1 MHEGELG
8 GPLYRRPEAVA
19 VNGNLRRVITA
30 VLWMCSGIRGLS
42 IVVEVH
48 RSHLGAKR
56 AGVWCFG
63 VSSTER
69 GGAGPSAA
77 GSTSRACRPRWR
89 CHGRALARMRPRGEQ
104 MGDGRRGTALSRRS
118 CPLSA
123 VTGSRPPQDTPARAA
138 RGATDA
144 GKTPSA
150 RAGCSRQEEEA
161 ARNVPRALWACD

>member
-30 VLWMCSGIRGLS
+30 AQGSVGVIRTLS
-42 IVVEVH
+42 VIMEVH
-48 RSHLGAKR
+48 GSVLVLIELEFGDM
-56 AGVWCFG
+56 G

-77 GSTSRACRPRWR
+77 GSASRACRPRWR
-89 CHGRALARMRPRGEQ
+89 CHGRALAHMRPRGEQ
-104 MGDGRRGTALSRRS
+104 RGDGRRGMALSRRS

-123 VTGSRPPQDTPARAA
+123 ATGGPDAAEDSGKGGPACHR
-138 RGATDA
+138 
-144 GKTPSA
+144 
-150 RAGCSRQEEEA
+150 RQEEA
-161 ARNVPRALWACD
+161 K

>member
-8 GPLYRRPEAVA
+8 GPFYRRPEAVA
-19 VNGNLRRVITA
+19 VNGVSGERLRWRSARSGVVRESSA
-30 VLWMCSGIRGLS
+30 VVGVYWVRF
-42 IVVEVH
+42 
-48 RSHLGAKR
+48 GANR
-56 AGVWCFG
+56 AGDWSLG
-63 VSSTER
+63 GSSTER

-77 GSTSRACRPRWR
+77 GSASRACRPRWR

-104 MGDGRRGTALSRRS
+104 RGDGRRGTALSRRS

-123 VTGSRPPQDTPARAA
+123 VTGSQPPQDTPARAA

>member
-1 MHEGELG
+1 MG
-8 GPLYRRPEAVA
+8 
-19 VNGNLRRVITA
+19 VI
-30 VLWMCSGIRGLS
+30 
-42 IVVEVH
+42 VEVH
-48 RSHLGAKR
+48 GSVLVLIELEFGAL
-56 AGVWCFG
+56 G

-77 GSTSRACRPRWR
+77 GSASRACRPRWR

-104 MGDGRRGTALSRRS
+104 RGDGQRGTALSRRS

-150 RAGCSRQEEEA
+150 HAGVL
-161 ARNVPRALWACD
+161 AREKKPRATRQAHCLRVIETDGRKRHRKLNLSEYEQQQCTPSVRQNDLGM